1 MVSNLKYLDII
12 EVKIKWSLPFKHWRY
27 RTTIIYLLWFLII
40 PFLYFLSYGSRELD
54 RGACTWWGL
63 QPCNEDMDLSKFQE
77 KGSKFKFFSHTDCE
91 MNGSNSSFFFENW
104 MQIIQLWLEDSW
116 SYFQSQST
124 SHSRL
129 CRRLHYLLY
138 MRMSLILELLG
149 DSASRIRF

>member
-91 MNGSNSSFFFENW
+91 MNGSNSSFFFWELNANNSVMTGRFLVLFSESVNFTFSPMQTSTLPFVHENEFD
-104 MQIIQLWLEDSW
+104 LGV
-116 SYFQSQST
+116 T
-124 SHSRL
+124 
-129 CRRLHYLLY
+129 RRF
-138 MRMSLILELLG
+138 R
-149 DSASRIRF
+149 